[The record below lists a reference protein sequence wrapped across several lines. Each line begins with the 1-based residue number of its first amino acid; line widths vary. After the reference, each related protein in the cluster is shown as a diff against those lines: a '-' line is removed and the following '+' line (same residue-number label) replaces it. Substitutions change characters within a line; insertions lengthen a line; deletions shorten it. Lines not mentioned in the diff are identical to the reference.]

1 MNLVLETSPKSGEGE
16 GGLIFQ
22 KFRGRHLWMIP
33 RLTSIDP
40 AGPYFD
46 ILEPDG
52 TWVGVGDAKFVDVI
66 HSNSD
71 AFICGGLSLYGPVGN
86 VDFYPNGG
94 LHQPG
99 G

>member
-1 MNLVLETSPKSGEGE
+1 
-16 GGLIFQ
+16 
-22 KFRGRHLWMIP
+22 MIP

-52 TWVGVGDAKFVDVI
+52 TWVGSGDAKFVDVI

-71 AFICGGLSLYGPVGN
+71 AFICGGLSLYGPLGN

-99 G
+99 GFFNRHFVSRPITCPE

>member
-1 MNLVLETSPKSGEGE
+1 MLRA
-16 GGLIFQ
+16 
-22 KFRGRHLWMIP
+22 RGYGHVCKKAD

-52 TWVGVGDAKFVDVI
+52 TWVGVGNAKFVDVI

-71 AFICGGLSLYGPVGN
+71 AFICGGLSLYGPLGN